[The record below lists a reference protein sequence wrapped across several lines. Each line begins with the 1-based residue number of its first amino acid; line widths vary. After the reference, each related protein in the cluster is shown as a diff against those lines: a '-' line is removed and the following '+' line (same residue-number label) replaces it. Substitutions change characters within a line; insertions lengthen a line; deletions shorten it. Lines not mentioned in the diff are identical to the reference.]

1 MLFIKKNTRKM
12 KNMLNKR
19 YSSII
24 TVKNKLK
31 TPVKGVFRIKIKSV
45 DSIDLFK
52 QKQSVK

>member
-19 YSSII
+19 YSSTI

-31 TPVKGVFRIKIKSV
+31 TPVKGVFKIKIKSV

>member
-1 MLFIKKNTRKM
+1 MLIYKKNTRKM

-19 YSSII
+19 YSSTI

-31 TPVKGVFRIKIKSV
+31 TPVKGVFKIKIKSV

>member
-1 MLFIKKNTRKM
+1 M

-31 TPVKGVFRIKIKSV
+31 TPVKRVFKIKIKSV
-45 DSIDLFK
+45 DSVDLFK
-52 QKQSVK
+52 QKQPVK

>member
-1 MLFIKKNTRKM
+1 MLIYKKNTRKM

-19 YSSII
+19 YSSTI

-31 TPVKGVFRIKIKSV
+31 TSVKRVFNIKIKSV